1 MSGIKFRPAQ
11 GFASGD
17 GQAFALTFSDI
28 QAIAGPSGSPT
39 PAAAR
44 LSSLVLPVD
53 GGSNGLGPAFAV
65 SGFAFT
71 TEAAR
76 GYYVRGGNGQTSVGQ
91 FPPRTDREFAA
102 LVVAGGNRIGP
113 TSRGHSS

>member
-1 MSGIKFRPAQ
+1 MSGIKFRPAR

-28 QAIAGPSGSPT
+28 QAIAGPSG
-39 PAAAR
+39 
-44 LSSLVLPVD
+44 
-53 GGSNGLGPAFAV
+53 
-65 SGFAFT
+65 
-71 TEAAR
+71 
-76 GYYVRGGNGQTSVGQ
+76 Q
-91 FPPRTDREFAA
+91 FPPRIDREFSA